1 MRHCLK
7 YRPHPNPSPKERE
20 KTERKLSFWGILILA
35 SAGMIFP
42 QNLSAQNNAARY
54 EIDAKRIGVN
64 FYDKDALPRSREFI
78 RLDSTY
84 YVGWY
89 YDGMYKFDRA
99 ADYLGYKNCIGSLKK
114 SLLHFERSYNNNLKE
129 VFAAGNYSMAQ
140 VDLIQICNALYD
152 SYSNIEQ
159 PDSAMWLLEKVR
171 SWNTGND
178 FMEYHVKSAWTI
190 HRNRYYLHKYSFLK
204 NSVEANEQLAL
215 NHLYAALAQ
224 GDGTAIFYLAI
235 IHNYLLNI
243 DSTAFYYNLLK
254 QTGGFSYN
262 NYAHFQNTIGNFAG
276 AIANFEND
284 KYAFDKRL
292 IESYY
297 FLPTLYINSG
307 KSKKAID
314 ETNGIIAAMGSTPG
328 FGWYN
333 VALARSYLYN
343 GQLDSCEKAINKA
356 AQFKELHIG
365 TTLGQA
371 QYSFAVNVIKLLL
384 AKNKIERI
392 KFLNKGWWYSLSDLS
407 SIGALSGEAF
417 LLKFALVNEISENP
431 ERQQVLY
438 NLFTSENVIGFD
450 EILNLMKNISP
461 QYFETIYKEKAI
473 SERRPNVVRYM
484 QLFAG
489 EFEYENGEHTE
500 SKQTFQNI
508 LYNTLLDTTHEK
520 LFLARLYESLARS
533 YAYDDEKE
541 NSQAMVYSYFKE
553 YPQLI
558 PFSGFKMKMH
568 LYTSAENAMAKEIV
582 NELNDC
588 HINWVD
594 EPGNNTA
601 KVYLNF
607 TATKN
612 KYAVDYS
619 VTDAAGKTIVA
630 RQKMYFKKT
639 NGVGRELALRIFG
652 VGGPVDLE

>member
-1 MRHCLK
+1 
-7 YRPHPNPSPKERE
+7 
-20 KTERKLSFWGILILA
+20 
-35 SAGMIFP
+35 MISSK
-42 QNLSAQNNAARY
+42 NLLAQNNAARY
-54 EIDAKRIGVN
+54 EIDAKRVDVN

-89 YDGMYKFDRA
+89 YEGMYKFDRA
-99 ADYLGYKNCIGSLKK
+99 ADYLGYRNCIPSLRK
-114 SLLHFERSYNNNLKE
+114 SLSLFERNYKNNIKE
-129 VFAAGNYSMAQ
+129 VFTAGSYSMAQ
-140 VDLIQICNALYD
+140 VDAIQMCNALYD

-159 PDSAMWLLEKVR
+159 PDSAMWLLEKVK

-178 FMEYHVKSAWTI
+178 FMEYHIKAAWTI
-190 HRNRYYLHKYSFLK
+190 HRNRYYLHKYAFLK
-204 NSVEANEQLAL
+204 NSVAENEELAL

-224 GDGTAIFYLAI
+224 RDGTAIFYLAI

-243 DSTAFYYNLLK
+243 DSTTFYYNILK
-254 QTGGFSYN
+254 QIGGFSYN
-262 NYAHFQNTIGNFAG
+262 NYAHFQNTIGNFAE
-276 AIANFEND
+276 AIANFENE

-314 ETNGIIAAMGSTPG
+314 ETNGIIAQMGSTPG

-333 VALARSYLYN
+333 IALARSYLYN

-371 QYSFAVNVIKLLL
+371 QYNFAVNVIKLLL

-392 KFLNKGWWYSLSDLS
+392 KFLNKGWWYSLGDLS

-417 LLKFALVNEISENP
+417 LLKFALVSEIAENP
-431 ERQQVLY
+431 ERQQVIY

-461 QYFETIYKEKAI
+461 QYFETVYKEKAA
-473 SERRPNVVRYM
+473 SEKRPNIVRYM

-489 EFEYENGEHTE
+489 EFEYENGKHAE
-500 SKQTFQNI
+500 SQQNFQNI
-508 LYNTLLDTTHEK
+508 LYNTILDTAHEK

-533 YAYDDEKE
+533 YAYDNEKE
-541 NSQAMVYSYFKE
+541 NLQAMVYNYFKE

-558 PFSGFKMKMH
+558 PFSGFKVKMY
-568 LYTSAENAMAKEIV
+568 LNAPNAENAMTKKII
-582 NELNDC
+582 NELKSC
-588 HINWVD
+588 AINWVD
-594 EPGNNTA
+594 EPDNTTA
-601 KVYLNF
+601 RVYLSF
-607 TATKN
+607 SATKN
-612 KYAVDYS
+612 KYSVDYS
-619 VTDAAGKTIVA
+619 VVDASGKIIVA
-630 RQKMYFKKT
+630 PQKMYFKKVE
-639 NGVGRELALRIFG
+639 GVGKELAMRIFG
-652 VGGPVDLE
+652 VGGAVELE